1 MKTIKSILIASAF
14 AVGTAF
20 SIGSASA
27 MTLDEIPNADVNL
40 KVEKG
45 VATLFGSVDSQLERD
60 LAERVAKNI
69 DGVDTVRNLLKFKN

>member
-45 VATLFGSVDSQLERD
+45 VATLFGSVDSQLERHQGTFSSK
-60 LAERVAKNI
+60 LVA
-69 DGVDTVRNLLKFKN
+69 VLPLKLVCESAS